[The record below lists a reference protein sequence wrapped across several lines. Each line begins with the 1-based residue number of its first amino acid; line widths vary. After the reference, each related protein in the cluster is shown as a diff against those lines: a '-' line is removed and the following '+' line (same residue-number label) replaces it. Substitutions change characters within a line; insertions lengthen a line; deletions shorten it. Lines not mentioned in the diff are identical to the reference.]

1 MSADRGVHSSQNEQ
15 IAQQR
20 GVKRVILPQP
30 GRKSEA
36 RKRHEKQ
43 RWFQRG
49 RRWHAGV
56 EGRISVLKRRN
67 ELDRCRDH
75 GVQGFDRWV
84 GWGVIANNLTVMG
97 RKAAVKA

>member
-1 MSADRGVHSSQNEQ
+1 VV
-15 IAQQR
+15 QR

-75 GVQGFDRWV
+75 GAQGFDRWV